1 MAQVT
6 LSVGGLSYTV
16 GCQDGE
22 EDHLKALAASISQR
36 LEEVRRTLGPRGD
49 GEAMFLVSLL
59 MADDLYEAR
68 KKQMTDEER
77 SLVERSRQIEASYK
91 QTSGRLADAADIA
104 ASLLSRVEEG
114 LRPSGSA
121 AAAGEA
127 VASE

>member
-22 EDHLKALAASISQR
+22 EEYLKDLAASISRR

-49 GEAMFLVSLL
+49 GEAMFLVALL
-59 MADDLYEAR
+59 TTDDLYEAR

-77 SLVERSRQIEASYK
+77 AAVARSSQIEASYK
-91 QTSGRLADAADIA
+91 QTAGRLADAADIA
-104 ASLLSRVEEG
+104 TSLLRRVEEG
-114 LRPSGSA
+114 LKPS
-121 AAAGEA
+121 AGTATANEVA
-127 VASE
+127 VSE